1 MRILS
6 LTLLSLAAMGAQAG
20 TAYLDLSPQSPT
32 TVPVGGTVSF
42 LVEFRQYQENWSFDN
57 GAGEPS
63 PDIGFQT
70 WQSYFYESW
79 HDTLTALKLQVGPV
93 GGVPLEHSLQPG
105 ALPGTDYSTT
115 WLVSL
120 PFSQPGSYTVRA
132 GAQITQDKDLRRG
145 ATVGTREC
153 VGFEN
158 SVQCDSWSFHD
169 ELWEDAAWTEL
180 TWAEST
186 AVSVFVVPEPSSLM
200 LWAAAVAG
208 LAGVARVPC
217 RGRG

>member
-20 TAYLDLSPQSPT
+20 TAYLDLSAQTPT
-32 TVPVGGTVSF
+32 TVAVGGAVSF

-79 HDTLTALKLQVGPV
+79 HDTLTALNLQVGPV
-93 GGVPLEHSLQPG
+93 GGVQLEHPLQPG
-105 ALPGTDYSTT
+105 APPGTDYSTN

-120 PFSQPGSYTVRA
+120 RFSQPGNYTVRA

-153 VGFEN
+153 VGFDN
-158 SVQCDSWSFHD
+158 SLQCESWSFHD
-169 ELWEDAAWTEL
+169 EVWEDTAWTEL

-186 AVSVFVVPEPSSLM
+186 AVSVFVVPEPSSLL

-208 LAGVARVPC
+208 LAGVPC
-217 RGRG
+217 RGRR